1 MYTEPFFN
9 HFQFRHQVD
18 DHNNLRHS
26 PISLEESISTKDWR
40 IRVFSFVLALVEVNA
55 RLAHAF
61 FSRSVTMSQLEFRRK
76 LAQELLDYSFTIN
89 AAGRNK
95 RKRRTDLPGSICGV
109 ETAPLYATNWTGTS
123 WEFLSTKYPQH
134 FCKTVGCQKRVRTYC
149 KCMIGHWRCPTCI
162 GIHIASLDEAL

>member
-61 FSRSVTMSQLEFRRK
+61 FSRIVTMSQLEFRRK
-76 LAQELLDYSFTIN
+76 LAKELLDYSFSIN
-89 AAGRNK
+89 TSRRIK
-95 RKRRTDLPGSICGV
+95 RKRRLELSESICGV
-109 ETAPLYATNWTGTS
+109 ETAPLFATNWTGTR
-123 WEFLSTKYPQH
+123 WEFLSTKYPQD
-134 FCKTVGCQKRVRTYC
+134 FCKTVGCQKRIRTYC
-149 KCMIGHWRCPTCI
+149 KCMIGHWLCPTCI
-162 GIHIASLDEAL
+162 GIHIASLAEAL